1 MRRHKNL
8 IIGAI
13 ALLAVLVIG
22 GFFVWGA
29 FMEKPEYTAVYLR
42 TGDLYFGELVRFPHY
57 GLKQPY
63 LLQFNKDNQQ
73 NPFSL
78 QSFKDAI
85 WGPEDFI
92 SLNRDEVV
100 WTASLRSDSNLAKLF
115 ASNPNL
121 APSQGTSN
129 AQGGANQG
137 LPPAQLPPQA
147 TSTQGR

>member
-8 IIGAI
+8 IIGAS
-13 ALLAVLVIG
+13 ALLVVLVIA
-22 GFFVWGA
+22 GFFVWKA

-73 NPFSL
+73 NPFGL

-100 WTASLRSDSNLAKLF
+100 WTANLRSDSNLAKLF

-121 APSQGTSN
+121 APSQG
-129 AQGGANQG
+129 AQNPQSGANQG
-137 LPPAQLPPQA
+137 LPPAQSSSQA
-147 TSTQGR
+147 SSTLGR

>member
-8 IIGAI
+8 IIGAS

-22 GFFVWGA
+22 GFFVWKA
-29 FMEKPEYTAVYLR
+29 FIEKPEYTAVYLR

-57 GLKQPY
+57 GLKHPY

-73 NPFSL
+73 NPFGL

-92 SLNRDEVV
+92 SLNQDEVV
-100 WTASLRSDSNLAKLF
+100 WTAHLRSDSNLAKLF
-115 ASNPNL
+115 ATNPNL
-121 APSQGTSN
+121 VPSQGAPN
-129 AQGGANQG
+129 PQGGVNQG
-137 LPPAQLPPQA
+137 LPPTQLPSQA
-147 TSTQGR
+147 SSTQGR